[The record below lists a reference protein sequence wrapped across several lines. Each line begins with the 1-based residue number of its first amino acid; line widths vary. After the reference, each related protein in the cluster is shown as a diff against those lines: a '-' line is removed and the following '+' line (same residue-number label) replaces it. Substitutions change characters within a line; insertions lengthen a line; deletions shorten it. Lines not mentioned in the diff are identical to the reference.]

1 MFFITKKQSFFCI
14 QINIAADEFRASH
27 SLYRK
32 SASWI
37 CFALKALRLSHCVLV
52 GFGFS
57 LTGLHFVSSVRKSAV
72 LNFFHAHGVP
82 TSCLRHCR
90 CHPFIGL
97 FGCAS
102 LVFRYKLHCN
112 FSLKSTLQLTGSLT
126 SFDSTLPKIL
136 RYPAFSRTEIRL
148 KRLAECEY
156 RECCI
161 KNFEQYLFYVL
172 FCAGKSGLAAEG

>member
-1 MFFITKKQSFFCI
+1 M
-14 QINIAADEFRASH
+14 
-27 SLYRK
+27 
-32 SASWI
+32 
-37 CFALKALRLSHCVLV
+37 LV

-82 TSCLRHCR
+82 TSCLWHCR

-126 SFDSTLPKIL
+126 SLDSTLPKIL

-156 RECCI
+156 SECCI
-161 KNFEQYLFYVL
+161 KNFEQNLFSVL
-172 FCAGKSGLAAEG
+172 FLIAESGLSAEGTSQQLCCCEPV